1 MEGRG
6 EGGKLEAGFLL
17 GRVSSQVPSLLQ
29 YREVSPHPSRRGTP
43 PRAGTMPHCPVS
55 PRPHSKHGR
64 VLELLWFH
72 SSPQELVFAER
83 ETEKKGITFPLHQ
96 ATLMPLDRK
105 EQETHLCV
113 EKEGKGR
120 KWNGS
125 RGHPPH
131 LTGPAPIP
139 LQLSLWEAPAP
150 LLCWPRQQ
158 RRPTVLKTEARASG
172 S

>member
-1 MEGRG
+1 
-6 EGGKLEAGFLL
+6 
-17 GRVSSQVPSLLQ
+17 
-29 YREVSPHPSRRGTP
+29 
-43 PRAGTMPHCPVS
+43 MPHCPVS
-55 PRPHSKHGR
+55 PRPHSKHER

-83 ETEKKGITFPLHQ
+83 ETKKKGITFPLHQ

-139 LQLSLWEAPAP
+139 LQLSPWEAPAFALLAKAAATSNGAENRSQGQWVLIPP
-150 LLCWPRQQ
+150 L
-158 RRPTVLKTEARASG
+158 S
-172 S
+172 